1 MPRQTRTPRRQILMG
16 LIDKHMQPTNQMTMQ
31 RLAKMQRLHG
41 QKFIGLS
48 KWFPSCSLRLSLGVG
63 KFRSCMFY
71 SNKLRQHCQ
80 LQGITVPGGRGC
92 GEEIRA
98 ASKCEDTSADVQGLD
113 PARPHA
119 G

>member
-1 MPRQTRTPRRQILMG
+1 
-16 LIDKHMQPTNQMTMQ
+16 MQ

-71 SNKLRQHCQ
+71 SNKLRQRC
-80 LQGITVPGGRGC
+80 LPQGITALGGVGC
-92 GEEIRA
+92 GEEIRS
-98 ASKCEDTSADVQGLD
+98 ASEQEDVGMNVRTLD
-113 PARPHA
+113 SSFGIGYGGGKYRYKGYIP
-119 G
+119 